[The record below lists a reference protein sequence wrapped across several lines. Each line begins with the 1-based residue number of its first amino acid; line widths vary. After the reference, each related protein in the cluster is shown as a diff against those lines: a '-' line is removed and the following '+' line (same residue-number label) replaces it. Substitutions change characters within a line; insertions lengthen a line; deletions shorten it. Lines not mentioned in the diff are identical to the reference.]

1 MPRFFPII
9 KYSNIQICCKSLHM
23 QIHAESALFQ
33 NAAVC
38 IALTV
43 YSVVVISSQLTDL
56 LDQPDQFAD
65 FTSLADLTKQN
76 NNAIAVCVFFSW
88 IKLFKYISFN
98 KTMTQLSSTL
108 SRVSGNYVHSIQVS
122 GIYKQFFVAVCW
134 RCFGIRGDVF
144 HRIFCFCATGIPTI
158 WNASELYHLGK
169 EYKAEKYVTFYY
181 RCMNLVDLMT
191 PYSRYS
197 GLFWEISISMR
208 QKELIHFWDLCSF
221 WLTCSLYF
229 LSCW

>member
-1 MPRFFPII
+1 
-9 KYSNIQICCKSLHM
+9 M
-23 QIHAESALFQ
+23 QIHAMPKSHCCTLFQ

-108 SRVSGNYVHSIQVS
+108 SRVSENYVLSVSRWAVFTNNFLLQCAGDVLGFAVMFFIVFFAFAQLGFLLFGTQVS
-122 GIYKQFFVAVCW
+122 YI
-134 RCFGIRGDVF
+134 
-144 HRIFCFCATGIPTI
+144 T
-158 WNASELYHLGK
+158 LGK
-169 EYKAEKYVTFYY
+169 STRLKNT
-181 RCMNLVDLMT
+181 
-191 PYSRYS
+191 
-197 GLFWEISISMR
+197 
-208 QKELIHFWDLCSF
+208 
-221 WLTCSLYF
+221 
-229 LSCW
+229 

>member
-1 MPRFFPII
+1 MHKKKYNFSTEIAFRFHPL
-9 KYSNIQICCKSLHM
+9 Y
-23 QIHAESALFQ
+23 AESTLFQ

-108 SRVSGNYVHSIQVS
+108 SRVSGNYVHSI
-122 GIYKQFFVAVCW
+122 
-134 RCFGIRGDVF
+134 
-144 HRIFCFCATGIPTI
+144 
-158 WNASELYHLGK
+158 
-169 EYKAEKYVTFYY
+169 
-181 RCMNLVDLMT
+181 
-191 PYSRYS
+191 
-197 GLFWEISISMR
+197 
-208 QKELIHFWDLCSF
+208 
-221 WLTCSLYF
+221 
-229 LSCW
+229 